1 MSRNFAVKNTFP
13 VAVAVHNVSLGPPQG
28 GDEVGSQRNGGEEDS
43 GGGGFR
49 IESFVPTVIGPGQ
62 TKDTLFIL
70 TLPLSSGMLFSC
82 STLKS
87 MVNAKSSKEKF
98 RPCNE
103 NGCNWTVPTI
113 SNKLC
118 VL

>member
-87 MVNAKSSKEKF
+87 MVNAKPKS
-98 RPCNE
+98 
-103 NGCNWTVPTI
+103 V
-113 SNKLC
+113 
-118 VL
+118 